1 MPIDTSS
8 QTSAPAGYA
17 KGRARREQ
25 ILEVARRMF
34 AEVGYLNAS
43 MVKIASD
50 CGVSRAGLLHHF
62 PSKELLLRAVL
73 EERDREDLAVFF
85 DADDPGNGLG
95 YFRRLLRLVAHN
107 ERNPGIIHLYAALSA
122 EAVSF
127 DHPAHDFFDM
137 RYRAIRSGMIGAL
150 TQMQDAG
157 VLRDRIDPVARA
169 AELIGMLDGLQI
181 QWLYDRSIGPMTA
194 IVRARFQE
202 LTTIPFDEDDES
214 APTLKA

>member
-1 MPIDTSS
+1 MSTDTPPP
-8 QTSAPAGYA
+8 APLPAGYA

-25 ILEVARRMF
+25 ILTVARRMF

-85 DADDPGNGLG
+85 DAEDTGDGVG
-95 YFRRLLRLVAHN
+95 YFRRLLRLIEHN
-107 ERNPGIIHLYAALSA
+107 ENNPGIIHLYAALSA
-122 EAVSF
+122 EAVSR
-127 DHPAHDFFDM
+127 DHPAHDFFQM

-150 TQMQDAG
+150 TRMQDAG
-157 VLRDRIDPVARA
+157 VLRGDVGPAARS
-169 AELIGMLDGLQI
+169 AELLGMLDGLQVE
-181 QWLYDRSIGPMTA
+181 WLYDSSIGSMTE
-194 IVRARFQE
+194 IVRARLQE
-202 LTTIPFDEDDES
+202 LTTVPLDEDGAS
-214 APTLKA
+214 AP